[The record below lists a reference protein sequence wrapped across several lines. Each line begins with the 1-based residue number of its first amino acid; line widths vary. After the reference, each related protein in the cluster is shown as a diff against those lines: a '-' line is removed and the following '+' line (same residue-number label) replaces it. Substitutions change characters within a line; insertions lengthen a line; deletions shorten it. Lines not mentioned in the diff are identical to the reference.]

1 MFCGLRQSI
10 YNVAQFKVRSSQ
22 ELSGMVCEVAS
33 MFSSRSIRTAADA
46 LLGLSEDWDPSQFHG
61 HGPMF
66 NYSKLASDGLPP
78 PTAAMLLRSGFGILS
93 LPRSFEGVYT
103 LLCGVQELSQKMEEI
118 GASDDADKPTQL
130 KLLAR
135 CKVTLFATYLG
146 ETTLTEDTLELLM
159 PYISEFFEDSR
170 TAVQAASLLFDAVSK
185 CMGPHESMSRLLPL
199 LLRLFTDDATSPKH
213 MKLYHRSFVLQLL
226 VRFGLEAFLASFST
240 LLVEACAGYKDFC
253 GRDYVDR
260 HMSETF
266 LLRTAPGDT
275 QGCFAAGRGGQ
286 IEELGQAAE
295 LSGDDV
301 FVEEMSL
308 DGDSEDAMLA
318 LQYDGTSTESVE
330 GDDCRSSIS
339 VEQSADGV
347 STGSSDD
354 VPSGRPGGNS
364 VLQFIDGHLH
374 VDSDSTKRSP
384 STGSDYDD
392 DGAGDCEAEIEI
404 ARSMVR
410 SETEEFASSVMDAG
424 GNVEYNVK
432 DVAAETVKWLAH
444 RLGPVLTAKY
454 LSRNL
459 LRMLALC
466 YLGEEQLEAV
476 EGGHSEL
483 GTTHVNV
490 VGDLHAVR
498 VLDCLACVAVLYGEH
513 IILLQYFQ
521 HIREQVRCVERS

>member
-1 MFCGLRQSI
+1 
-10 YNVAQFKVRSSQ
+10 
-22 ELSGMVCEVAS
+22 
-33 MFSSRSIRTAADA
+33 
-46 LLGLSEDWDPSQFHG
+46 
-61 HGPMF
+61 MF
-66 NYSKLASDGLPP
+66 NYSKLTSDGLPP
-78 PTAAMLLRSGFGILS
+78 PTAAMLLHSGFGILS

-103 LLCGVQELSQKMEEI
+103 LLCGVQELSQKMEEVET
-118 GASDDADKPTQL
+118 SDDADKPTQL

-135 CKVTLFATYLG
+135 RKVSLFATYLG

-159 PYISEFFEDSR
+159 PYVSEFFEDAR
-170 TAVQAASLLFDAVSK
+170 TGVQAASMLFDAVSK
-185 CMGPHESMSRLLPL
+185 CMGPRESMSRLLPL

-226 VRFGLEAFLASFST
+226 VRFGLESFLASFST

-253 GRDYVDR
+253 GRDYVGR
-260 HMSETF
+260 QMSETF

-275 QGCFAAGRGGQ
+275 DGGFTARRSDV
-286 IEELGQAAE
+286 EELGHGGE

-301 FVEEMSL
+301 FVEDMSL

-318 LQYDGTSTESVE
+318 LQYDGTSTASVE
-330 GDDCRSSIS
+330 RDDWRASIG

-354 VPSGRPGGNS
+354 IASGPAANNS

-374 VDSDSTKRSP
+374 VDGDATKRSP
-384 STGSDYDD
+384 STGSEYDD

-424 GNVEYNVK
+424 GNIEYNVK

-466 YLGEEQLEAV
+466 YLGEEQLEPV
-476 EGGHSEL
+476 EGGRSEL
-483 GTTHVNV
+483 STTHVSV
-490 VGDLHAVR
+490 AGDEHAER

-513 IILLQYFQ
+513 IVLLQYFQ
-521 HIREQVRCVERS
+521 HIREQVRLIATS